1 MNLIKIIATAIII
14 RTRSNKFNWQVYFL
28 LIMGDGHMNKGKIV
42 GIAYTIMFAI
52 LIIVLFI
59 CIRLKSILGLS
70 VVIILTL
77 TFLVGRIIMAYC
89 VNSND
94 EVNDEIIEPIDKK
107 NLLSSQKLLRY
118 ATAALAF
125 LSLLTTANGMNSFVF
140 DTPWKSYVASFA
152 VQSILVIFSLLLCR
166 IIVKISILS
175 WALYKKRLVSS
186 FLILFFCMALTVSS
200 VFSFSYIVNNAYKK
214 SWASDREKIIQNYL
228 LDVVYRLREENE
240 YRGNSLLHAIHM
252 TAGNDLIGA
261 IDIIR
266 EQEKTDTDNDIVNKI
281 NNLTYYEADLEGVN
295 INQNDFYA
303 HYPTRYQ
310 AAAEQLYSSYTN
322 WYEKEYRE
330 IVHKYNSY
338 IGEINEWKDKPIQN
352 SEILERCNSINREIV
367 GLSKT
372 LVTLKEGIEDW
383 KTSQLREDISDYR
396 TRFQQQT
403 EILYDQLDMLQ
414 NDLNEIKNMAEKS
427 IAYDKEDTVSVE
439 LDQILSKIYLFGID
453 EDIQITDL
461 INEVNTLA
469 ISSLNN
475 PDHDS
480 DVIQNLVSLKDKL
493 LSYSE
498 YLALKNAIN
507 NFIDNRLKITYQIG
521 DVENCKSEDSQSLY
535 IISEPEWREL
545 RNDSFDE
552 FYTMVKSLPNIS
564 LIDVASDYEPPD
576 FDPNKVL
583 DEAIIYQRNLLGD
596 LTEFEKA
603 FIYFKY
609 PSYSFMAFFSAF
621 IAVFFDLGSFFTG
634 CFLYTTEYFKNDIR
648 IENNVSTEQ
657 SK

>member
-1 MNLIKIIATAIII
+1 
-14 RTRSNKFNWQVYFL
+14 
-28 LIMGDGHMNKGKIV
+28 MGKGKIV
-42 GIAYTIMFAI
+42 GIAYTILFAI
-52 LIIVLFI
+52 LIIVLFF
-59 CIRLKSILGLS
+59 CVRLKSILGLS

-77 TFLVGRIIMAYC
+77 SFIVGRIIMAYC
-89 VNSND
+89 VNSDD

-107 NLLSSQKLLRY
+107 TLLSSQKLLRY

-125 LSLLTTANGMNSFVF
+125 LSLLTTAYGMNSFVF

-166 IIVKISILS
+166 IIVKINILS

-228 LDVVYRLREENE
+228 LDVVYRLREDNE
-240 YRGNSLLHAIHM
+240 YRGNNILHAIQI
-252 TAGNDLIGA
+252 TAGNDLMGA
-261 IDIIR
+261 IKLIR
-266 EQEKTDTDNDIVNKI
+266 EQEKTNTDNDIGNRI
-281 NNLTYYEADLEGVN
+281 NNLSYDEVDPEGVN
-295 INQNDFYA
+295 INQNEFYA

-330 IVHKYNSY
+330 IAHKYNSY
-338 IGEINEWKDKPIQN
+338 IREINEWKNITIQN
-352 SEILERCNSINREIV
+352 SEILEKCNSISREIV
-367 GLSKT
+367 GLAKR
-372 LVTLKEGIEDW
+372 LITLKEGIEGW

-396 TRFQQQT
+396 AKFQQQA

-414 NDLNEIKNMAEKS
+414 KDLDEIKNMAEKS
-427 IAYDKEDTVSVE
+427 IAYDKGDTISAD
-439 LDQILSKIYLFGID
+439 LDQILSKIYLLGID
-453 EDIQITDL
+453 EDTQITDL
-461 INEVNTLA
+461 VNEVNSLA

-475 PDHDS
+475 PDLDS
-480 DVIQNLVSLKDKL
+480 DAIQNLVSLKDKL

-498 YLALKNAIN
+498 YLTLKNAIN
-507 NFIDNRLKITYQIG
+507 NFIDSQLKITYQIG
-521 DVENCKSEDSQSLY
+521 DVENCISEDNQSLY

-545 RNDSFDE
+545 RNNSFDE
-552 FYTMVKSLPNIS
+552 FYTMVKSLPDIS
-564 LIDVASDYEPPD
+564 LIDVSSDYEPPD
-576 FDPNKVL
+576 FEPTKVL
-583 DEAIIYQRNLLGD
+583 DDAIKYQRNLLGD

-634 CFLYTTEYFKNDIR
+634 CFLYTTEYFKNDMH

>member
-1 MNLIKIIATAIII
+1 
-14 RTRSNKFNWQVYFL
+14 
-28 LIMGDGHMNKGKIV
+28 MGKGKIV
-42 GIAYTIMFAI
+42 GIAYTIIFAI

-59 CIRLKSILGLS
+59 CVRLKSILGLS

-77 TFLVGRIIMAYC
+77 TFIVGRIIMAYC
-89 VNSND
+89 VNSGN
-94 EVNDEIIEPIDKK
+94 EENGEIGEIIEPIDKK
-107 NLLSSQKLLRY
+107 TLLSSQKLLRY

-125 LSLLTTANGMNSFVF
+125 LSLLTTAYGMNSFVF

-166 IIVKISILS
+166 IIVKIHILS
-175 WALYKKRLVSS
+175 WALYKKKLVSS

-228 LDVVYRLREENE
+228 LDVVYQLREENE
-240 YRGNSLLHAIHM
+240 CRGNNILHAIHL
-252 TAGNDLIGA
+252 TAGNDLMGA

-266 EQEKTDTDNDIVNKI
+266 EQEKTNMDNDIGNRI
-281 NNLTYYEADLEGVN
+281 NNLTYDEVDPEGVN
-295 INQNDFYA
+295 INQDDFYA

-322 WYEKEYRE
+322 WYEKEYKE
-330 IVHKYNSY
+330 IAHKYNSY
-338 IGEINEWKDKPIQN
+338 IGEIKEWKNKPIQN
-352 SEILERCNSINREIV
+352 SEILEKCNSISREIV
-367 GLSKT
+367 GLAKR
-372 LVTLKEGIEDW
+372 LITLKEGIEGW

-396 TRFQQQT
+396 VKFQQQA

-414 NDLNEIKNMAEKS
+414 KDLDEIKNMAEKS
-427 IAYDKEDTVSVE
+427 IAYDKGDTISTE

-453 EDIQITDL
+453 ENIQIIDL
-461 INEVNTLA
+461 VNEVNSLA

-475 PDHDS
+475 PGHDS

-521 DVENCKSEDSQSLY
+521 DVENCISEDNQSLY
-535 IISEPEWREL
+535 IISETEWREL
-545 RNDSFDE
+545 RNNSFDE
-552 FYTMVKSLPNIS
+552 FYTMVKSLPDIS
-564 LIDVASDYEPPD
+564 FIDVSSDNVTSD
-576 FDPNKVL
+576 FVPNAIL

-609 PSYSFMAFFSAF
+609 PSYSLMAFFSAF

-634 CFLYTTEYFKNDIR
+634 CFLYTTEYFKKDMD
-648 IENNVSTEQ
+648 IENKVSAEQ